1 MKAQEIKDT
10 IYSKAKKYDEMKK
23 QLQDGTLSDGYHT
36 FNDLYYQRMILSA
49 TICNL
54 VPEKCWKSKKHSD
67 GQVCFDGTWFI
78 IGFDTPEGQYT
89 YHYELKYWD
98 LFKCKE
104 LDQAPHFDGH
114 TDKDVERLLSLKKG
128 QDKNDKQ

>member
-1 MKAQEIKDT
+1 
-10 IYSKAKKYDEMKK
+10 
-23 QLQDGTLSDGYHT
+23 
-36 FNDLYYQRMILSA
+36 MILSA

-128 QDKNDKQ
+128 QDKNDK